1 MIALALFLAC
11 SLTATPPLLT
21 HPFLT
26 VDTAP
31 TFVIA
36 GGKASVTMLS
46 ETPNYLGRLVAQP
59 GAAVPEHV
67 HPMSDE
73 LIYVLSG
80 KGEMR
85 LEGTPGP
92 IPVTPGMGIQIRRGQ
107 KHAFAVAADATE
119 PLVVVQVYT
128 PSGPEQRFKV
138 PPIQ

>member
-1 MIALALFLAC
+1 MIAFALLLAC
-11 SLTATPPLLT
+11 SLTATPPLLN

-26 VDTAP
+26 LDTAP

-67 HPMSDE
+67 HPTSDE

-80 KGEMR
+80 AGEMR
-85 LEGTPGP
+85 LEGTEGA
-92 IPVTPGMGIQIRRGQ
+92 IPVTPGMGIQIRRGL
-107 KHAFAVAADATE
+107 KHSFAVPASAKE

-138 PPIQ
+138 PPIK

>member
-1 MIALALFLAC
+1 MISLALLLAW

-26 VDTAP
+26 LDTAP

-67 HPMSDE
+67 HDTSDE

-80 KGEMR
+80 AGEMR
-85 LEGTPGP
+85 LEGAPGP
-92 IPVTPGMGIQIRRGQ
+92 IPVTPGMGIQIRRGL
-107 KHAFAVAADATE
+107 KHAFEVPADAKE

-128 PSGPEQRFKV
+128 PAGPEQRFKA
-138 PPIQ
+138 PPPK